1 VKNIFVRAP
10 LIDNFMSSL
19 AQAVTTPADHG
30 EENSEMPQ
38 FTVGQRLVF
47 RPGDDRAAEMLRATP
62 ARELVVGAFALAL
75 ADLDD
80 DGHAELIVQRVTLP
94 GITDGRSTMVLKK
107 RKHRYVK
114 LLDCKLGETLAV
126 TNEKV
131 GRFRALAELDDSGSI
146 RFEHDSDDTG
156 QSRQVVKPIPKN
168 PKPVQ

>member
-1 VKNIFVRAP
+1 MKNIFVRAP
-10 LIDNFMSSL
+10 LFDNIMSSISHTV
-19 AQAVTTPADHG
+19 ASAPEHGDDH
-30 EENSEMPQ
+30 SAMPQ

-94 GITDGRSTMVLKK
+94 GINAGRSTMVLKK

-146 RFEHDSDDTG
+146 RFEHDNDDSG
-156 QSRQVVKPIPKN
+156 QSRQVVKPIPKIA
-168 PKPVQ
+168 KPVQ

>member
-19 AQAVTTPADHG
+19 AQTVVAPADHG
-30 EENSEMPQ
+30 DENSEMPQ

-75 ADLDD
+75 ADLD
-80 DGHAELIVQRVTLP
+80 GHAELIVQRVTLP

-114 LLDCKLGETLAV
+114 LLDCKLGETLAI

-146 RFEHDSDDTG
+146 RFENDSDVSG
-156 QSRQVVKPIPKN
+156 QSRQVVKPIPKIT
-168 PKPVQ
+168 KPVQ